1 MDNAQPSASP
11 GSADVLDEI
20 ARLVLAAIAREEPL
34 TPAAV
39 TVLLRHYV
47 AHGRDEVA
55 TGLSAALAFALDRRP
70 SDTLS
75 DDRPAWLSV
84 FVEAQSVS
92 DDERIG
98 VEVAALADALRR
110 EWPTPAGVAQ
120 AMRSIAAC
128 LDAAGIAPRVQKDPP
143 VGDGLLA
150 AAIDELERIVGRA
163 YEPGEGLSR
172 APGSDARGTLED
184 HVHTAVALLAGYRV
198 TGRLPYSMLAEE
210 LMRFARRCWWSDVA
224 GCFLETDAPEAA
236 TDELVAVNC
245 DAVRV
250 LSRISALHA
259 DPEYRQAVVVADGSE
274 GVTNFGDADRILLW
288 LGRCYRAH
296 RANGAVAP
304 EYAIA
309 LGERLSIR

>member
-1 MDNAQPSASP
+1 M
-11 GSADVLDEI
+11 DEI
-20 ARLVLAAIAREEPL
+20 ARLVLAAIAREEPP

-39 TVLLRHYV
+39 TVLLRNYV

-110 EWPTPAGVAQ
+110 EWPARGGVAQ

-210 LMRFARRCWWSDVA
+210 LMRFARRCWWSDEA

-236 TDELVAVNC
+236 TDERVAVNC

-274 GVTNFGDADRILLW
+274 GVTNFGDADRILAW
-288 LGRCYRAH
+288 LDRSYRAH

-309 LGERLSIR
+309 LGERRSIR

>member
-1 MDNAQPSASP
+1 M
-11 GSADVLDEI
+11 DEI

-34 TPAAV
+34 APAAV

-55 TGLSAALAFALDRRP
+55 TGLSAALTFALDRRP

-110 EWPTPAGVAQ
+110 EWPARGGVAQ

-210 LMRFARRCWWSDVA
+210 LMRFARRCWWSDEA

-274 GVTNFGDADRILLW
+274 GVTNFGDADRILAW
-288 LGRCYRAH
+288 LGRSYRAH
-296 RANGAVAP
+296 RANGDVAP

-309 LGERLSIR
+309 LGERRSIR

>member
-1 MDNAQPSASP
+1 
-11 GSADVLDEI
+11 VDEI
-20 ARLVLAAIAREEPL
+20 ARLVLAAIARGEPL
-34 TPAAV
+34 TPAAI

-55 TGLSAALAFALDRRP
+55 TGLSSALAFALDRRP

-110 EWPTPAGVAQ
+110 EWPARAGVAQ

-128 LDAAGIAPRVQKDPP
+128 LDAAGIAPRVLLDPA
-143 VGDGLLA
+143 VDDGLLA

-163 YEPGEGLSR
+163 YEPGEGLSC
-172 APGSDARGTLED
+172 ALGSDARGTLED

-210 LMRFARRCWWSDVA
+210 LMRFARRCWWSEVA

-274 GVTNFGDADRILLW
+274 GVTNFGDADRILAW
-288 LGRCYRAH
+288 LGRSYRAH
-296 RANGAVAP
+296 RTNGAVAP

-309 LGERLSIR
+309 LGERLSLR

>member
-1 MDNAQPSASP
+1 M
-11 GSADVLDEI
+11 DEI
-20 ARLVLAAIAREEPL
+20 ARLVLEAIAREEPP

-55 TGLSAALAFALDRRP
+55 TGLSAALTLALDRRP

-84 FVEAQSVS
+84 FVEAHSVS
-92 DDERIG
+92 DDERLG

-110 EWPTPAGVAQ
+110 EWPTRAGVAQ
-120 AMRSIAAC
+120 AMRSIVGC
-128 LDAAGIAPRVQKDPP
+128 LDAASIAVDS
-143 VGDGLLA
+143 GLLA

-184 HVHTAVALLAGYRV
+184 HVHTAVALLGAYRV

-210 LMRFARRCWWSDVA
+210 LMRFARRCWWSDAA
-224 GCFLETDAPEAA
+224 GCFLEGDAPEAA

-274 GVTNFGDADRILLW
+274 GVTNFGDADRILAW
-288 LGRCYRAH
+288 LGRSYRAH
-296 RANGAVAP
+296 RAKGAVAP

-309 LGERLSIR
+309 LGERLSLR

>member
-1 MDNAQPSASP
+1 M
-11 GSADVLDEI
+11 DEI

-55 TGLSAALAFALDRRP
+55 TGLSAALTFALDRRP

-75 DDRPAWLSV
+75 DDRPAWLSA

-110 EWPTPAGVAQ
+110 EWPARGGVAQ

-128 LDAAGIAPRVQKDPP
+128 LDAAGIAPRVHKDPT
-143 VGDGLLA
+143 VDDGLLA
-150 AAIDELERIVGRA
+150 AAIDELGRIVGRA

-210 LMRFARRCWWSDVA
+210 LMRFARRCWWSDEA

-236 TDELVAVNC
+236 TDALVAVNC

-274 GVTNFGDADRILLW
+274 GVTNFGDADRILAW
-288 LGRCYRAH
+288 LDRSYRAH
-296 RANGAVAP
+296 RANDAVAP

-309 LGERLSIR
+309 LGERGPIR